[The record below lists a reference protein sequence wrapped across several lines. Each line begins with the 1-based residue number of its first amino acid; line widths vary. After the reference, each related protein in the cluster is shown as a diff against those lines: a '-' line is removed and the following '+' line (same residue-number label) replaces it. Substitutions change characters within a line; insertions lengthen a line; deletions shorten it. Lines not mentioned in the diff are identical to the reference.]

1 MIHVFS
7 SGISKIQN
15 LEIFL
20 QDEIKKY
27 GELTFHGAW
36 ESPKAQSGDLVI
48 GWGHKKTA
56 EKARVFAHK
65 HALPYLA
72 LEDGFLRSLRL
83 GVEGEQ
89 PLSLS
94 FDRTGAY
101 YDAGSAS
108 DLEAMLNNT
117 GWCTGTVLE
126 EACAAIARFKFY
138 DLSKYNNA
146 PSFTSADKVKLYNKA
161 ATLPTRG
168 ICPARP

>member
-117 GWCTGTVLE
+117 GWGVRGRSWKRRVQPLR
-126 EACAAIARFKFY
+126 A
-138 DLSKYNNA
+138 LSFMTFLN
-146 PSFTSADKVKLYNKA
+146 TI
-161 ATLPTRG
+161 TLPPLRLQTRSSF
-168 ICPARP
+168 ITKRVSSPVKS

>member
-83 GVEGEQ
+83 GVEGE
-89 PLSLS
+89 LVYGDGLGRGVCSH
-94 FDRTGAY
+94 
-101 YDAGSAS
+101 
-108 DLEAMLNNT
+108 
-117 GWCTGTVLE
+117 
-126 EACAAIARFKFY
+126 CA
-138 DLSKYNNA
+138 L
-146 PSFTSADKVKLYNKA
+146 
-161 ATLPTRG
+161 
-168 ICPARP
+168 